1 MLCALVVR
9 GINSMLKAVIC
20 RFANCWTIT
29 GFPRGFRKLI
39 NTEPDL
45 SNSSSVRPSSL
56 VCGGLTLSNMSAS
69 LHNWAESL
77 IILAPAAS

>member
-9 GINSMLKAVIC
+9 GINSMLKAVIR